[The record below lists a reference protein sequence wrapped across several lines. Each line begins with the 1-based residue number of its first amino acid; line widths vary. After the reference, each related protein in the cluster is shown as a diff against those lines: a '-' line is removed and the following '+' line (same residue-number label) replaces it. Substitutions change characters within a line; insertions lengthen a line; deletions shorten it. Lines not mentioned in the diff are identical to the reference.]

1 MGLRCTFNGDPH
13 IGDVQCYA
21 RGSAVALF
29 IAYAS
34 VLVNVVRMCNY
45 LVGDV
50 SYTMAERKEAVG
62 LAKVVGLAH
71 HARSDVFESLCGT

>member
-1 MGLRCTFNGDPH
+1 
-13 IGDVQCYA
+13 V
-21 RGSAVALF
+21 
-29 IAYAS
+29 
-34 VLVNVVRMCNY
+34 CNY